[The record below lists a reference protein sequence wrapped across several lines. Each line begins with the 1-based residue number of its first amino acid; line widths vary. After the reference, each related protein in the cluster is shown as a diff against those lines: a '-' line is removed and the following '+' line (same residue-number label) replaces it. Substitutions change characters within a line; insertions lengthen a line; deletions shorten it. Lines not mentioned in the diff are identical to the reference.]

1 MVTKL
6 CGLVNRYWHVVCYLF
21 FGGLTTLV
29 NWIVYYGL
37 LLLNVN
43 AELANLL
50 AFVAGVCFAFATE
63 RKTAF
68 ESRSKGKEV
77 AQEAWKFL
85 LGRLGVWG
93 IEQILL
99 TVGLHALMS
108 PEDTAPEEHEP
119 PEEGA
124 VLNFIFGRLVVFR
137 KGSGRARAKQKQ
149 S

>member
-6 CGLVNRYWHVVCYLF
+6 YGLINRYWHVVCYLF

-99 TVGLHALMS
+99 TVGLHALHINEYIIKIPLAVIS
-108 PEDTAPEEHEP
+108 
-119 PEEGA
+119 A

>member
-1 MVTKL
+1 MITKL
-6 CGLVNRYWHVVCYLF
+6 CGLINRYWHIVCYLF

-43 AELANLL
+43 AEPANFL

-77 AQEAWKFL
+77 AQEAWKFA
-85 LGRLGVWG
+85 LGRVGVWI
-93 IEQILL
+93 IEQGLL
-99 TVGLHALMS
+99 TVGLRVLHMNEYIIKIPL
-108 PEDTAPEEHEP
+108 
-119 PEEGA
+119 A
-124 VLNFIFGRLVVFR
+124 VISATLNFIFGRLVVFR
-137 KGSGRARAKQKQ
+137 KGSGRARVKQNQ
-149 S
+149 N

>member
-1 MVTKL
+1 MMTKL
-6 CGLVNRYWHVVCYLF
+6 LGLVNRQWSIVCYLF

-29 NWIVYYGL
+29 NWAVYYGL

-43 AELANLL
+43 AELANFL

-77 AQEAWKFL
+77 AQEAWKFV
-85 LGRLGVWG
+85 LGRLGVWA
-93 IEQILL
+93 IEQRLL
-99 TVGLHALMS
+99 TVGLYALNINEYIIKIPLAVIS
-108 PEDTAPEEHEP
+108 
-119 PEEGA
+119 A

-137 KGSGRARAKQKQ
+137 KGSGRARANETVN
-149 S
+149 